1 MDKEK
6 VTKTG
11 IATLILGVILFL
23 FWGIFFS
30 DYHEENTENF
40 TEYINEESSN
50 TEPSTEASTIIVQIA
65 GEVNKP
71 DVYIV
76 PEDTRLFQLVDKAG
90 GFTDK
95 ADKDSL
101 NLAKALTDGEKIVV
115 NKIDDKVDKIDGLK
129 ENSNKGS
136 EINER
141 ININTAT
148 AQELTQLEGIG
159 EDLAENIIEF
169 RNKWGDFTSISEIR
183 EVDGIGEGIYDKIKD
198 SITID

>member
-65 GEVNKP
+65 GEANKP